1 MILGRGTQCASKWP
15 CRLYDDRDLVR
26 KRAQDAIDRCLAIDP
41 VYDLLDQVK
50 LGPVGASGD
59 HIGFNADHPV
69 GLFDANTP
77 EMRNNVRFVKLCAR
91 YGLVEYWLELQIWPD
106 CVDEVPYDFRAEFEK
121 YRDYPKDEFLV

>member
-1 MILGRGTQCASKWP
+1 M
-15 CRLYDDRDLVR
+15 R

-69 GLFDANTP
+69 RLFDANTP
-77 EMRNNVRFVKLCAR
+77 EMRNDVRFVKLCAR

-121 YRDYPKDEFLV
+121 YRDYPKDEFLA